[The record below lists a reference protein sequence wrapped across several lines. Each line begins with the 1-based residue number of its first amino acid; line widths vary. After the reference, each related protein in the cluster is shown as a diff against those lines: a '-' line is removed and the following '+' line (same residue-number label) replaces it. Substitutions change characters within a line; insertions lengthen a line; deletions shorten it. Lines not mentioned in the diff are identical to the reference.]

1 MKELPDDE
9 LDKLFRKSAEELD
22 SNFDPQD
29 WNALKKRL
37 DDHDGKTAGAWFK
50 RWWPAGMLAILMLA
64 GLTTYLMTNKE
75 DRAGKDVIA
84 STNQSEDSGVLAK
97 QQQEM
102 AEKPE
107 IGTLAEKQ
115 TAIKNNPEVSE
126 NNTSVSGKNLT
137 PDRGSDQKKK
147 TALVRPEK
155 LMPVGRSEITHAKQ
169 TEHEV
174 AEESTKS
181 INKISKSENR
191 KILPRRWS
199 KTGGVYLAPNHS
211 IGRRGDGA
219 FISKNDAAEKSQ
231 INTTSDRKGLNPE
244 NEPGNQEVP
253 YSEKNRNEKEV
264 VSDAL
269 TDNETD
275 RAAGHA
281 EETAAE
287 SRLKF
292 PVDALK
298 SKALVWGKN
307 NKLPVIPEK
316 KTPQVSETAENVS
329 AGKKE
334 PEPKFAVRFGFSPDI
349 SSTGLKNLTKPGTAV
364 SLLIEYSF
372 LPKLYFQTGLVRS
385 SKVYNAKAG
394 EYEWPDD
401 WNNQKARPTSIDALC
416 KVIEIPLNLR
426 FDISQNER
434 SRWFV
439 SAGASSYYMQK
450 EKYDYNYP
458 AHSYGILWPDYKT
471 STGWYWLSHLNAS
484 AGFEYRFSKKLSLL
498 AEPYVRVPVKKVGYG
513 KVDLF
518 SAGMWFSIRYTPV
531 FKN

>member
-37 DDHDGKTAGAWFK
+37 DDHDGKTAGAWLK
-50 RWWPAGMLAILMLA
+50 RWWPAGMLALLMLA
-64 GLTTYLMTNKE
+64 GLTTYLMTSTD
-75 DRAGKDVIA
+75 DRTGKDVVDR
-84 STNQSEDSGVLAK
+84 TNQSADSRVLPK
-97 QQQEM
+97 QEQT
-102 AEKPE
+102 EKPE
-107 IGTLAEKQ
+107 IGLLAEKQ
-115 TAIKNNPEVSE
+115 TAIENNPEVSE
-126 NNTSVSGKNLT
+126 TNSSISGKDLA
-137 PDRGSDQKKK
+137 PDREGDPKNK
-147 TALVRPEK
+147 TAPGRPEEV
-155 LMPVGRSEITHAKQ
+155 MPAGRSEVTD
-169 TEHEV
+169 
-174 AEESTKS
+174 AEQGENKVLQESIKS
-181 INKISKSENR
+181 RNKVSKSENR

-219 FISKNDAAEKSQ
+219 FISKNEEEKPER
-231 INTTSDRKGLNPE
+231 NTELNEQGLNPE
-244 NEPGNQEVP
+244 KGSENQEAP
-253 YSEKNRNEKEV
+253 YFEKKRDATEV
-264 VSDAL
+264 VSNAL
-269 TDNETD
+269 TGNETD
-275 RAAGHA
+275 KATGHA

-287 SRLKF
+287 SRLKI
-292 PVDALK
+292 PVAALK
-298 SKALVWGKN
+298 SKAFVWGKT
-307 NKLPVIPEK
+307 NKLPLVSGI
-316 KTPQVSETAENVS
+316 KTPQVSRPEDNVS
-329 AGKKE
+329 AIEKE
-334 PEPKFAVRFGFSPDI
+334 PEPKFAVRFGFSPDV

-372 LPKLYFQTGLVRS
+372 LPKLYFQTGLIRS
-385 SKVYNAKAG
+385 SKGYNAKAG
-394 EYEWPDD
+394 EYEWPSD
-401 WNNQKARPTSIDALC
+401 WNNQKVRPLSVDAIC

-458 AHSYGILWPDYKT
+458 PHSYGILWPDYKT

-531 FKN
+531 FKK